1 METEPVRALERR
13 TGAGLGGEKLH
24 MTFAAVA
31 EAVAE
36 QTHYHDQWFSGHRT
50 VDPSKIL
57 VVDADLSRGA
67 ATAALVHSIG
77 LFETRR
83 ACSARAALSIANDFL
98 PGVVLLSTDL
108 PELASYS
115 LASALHRHSVLA
127 SARLIA
133 LTADICATNRGHA
146 LAAGFEQYLVFPVQ
160 QLALERILLP
170 GRRDEDPVRRR
181 RLSPD
186 RRHH

>member
-1 METEPVRALERR
+1 MESEPVRAHEWR
-13 TGAGLGGEKLH
+13 TGDGLGGEKPHL
-24 MTFAAVA
+24 TFAAVA
-31 EAVAE
+31 EAAAE
-36 QTHYHDQWFSGHRT
+36 QTRYHELWFSTHRT

-57 VVDADLSRGA
+57 VVDPDLSRGA

-77 LFETRR
+77 WFETRR

-98 PGVVLLSTDL
+98 PGVILLSTDL
-108 PELASYS
+108 PDLASYS
-115 LASALHRHSVLA
+115 LASTLHRHSVL
-127 SARLIA
+127 SLARLIA
-133 LTADICATNRGHA
+133 LTADISATDRGHA
-146 LAAGFEQYLVFPVQ
+146 LAAGFEQYLIFPVQ

-181 RLSPD
+181 RGSPD